1 MNILITAGA
10 SALAQD
16 LARVLSK
23 EHSVRL
29 TDVVDANRQWPFVRC
44 DLGHDEETDRLV
56 AGVDVLVH
64 LAASHSEYAERTS
77 DNSEISANRLID
89 YQTRCTYN
97 LLHAASEAGV
107 SRCIYASSLSLFAGV
122 FDEVGCDDDWAV
134 NEQWRPRPST
144 EPPVLTQHLGE
155 FVCREFA
162 RERRIA
168 ITCLRLG
175 NLGQPGNG
183 AAQPPDPAWLSYA
196 DAVHAFECAM
206 AATAKPWAV
215 YHIQSAFPGA
225 RFSSARAQDAIGFA
239 PRQGSSGSE
248 A

>member
-16 LARVLSK
+16 LAETLSK

-29 TDVVDANRQWPFVRC
+29 TDVVDVQTQLPFVRC
-44 DLGHDEETDRLV
+44 DLGHDAETDRLV
-56 AGVDVLVH
+56 AGVDVLIH
-64 LAASHSEYAERTS
+64 LAASHSEYAESTT

-107 SRCIYASSLSLFAGV
+107 SRCIYASSLCLFAR
-122 FDEVGCDDDWAV
+122 CDDDWAV
-134 NEQWRPRPST
+134 NEQWRPRPAT
-144 EPPVLTQHLGE
+144 EPPVLAQHLGE

-175 NLGQPGNG
+175 NLGQPDDNAEKAVRPNMAVATQTPCTLLNARWRLPHSPGPSIIYSRSFRERVS
-183 AAQPPDPAWLSYA
+183 AAARRGCNRL
-196 DAVHAFECAM
+196 C
-206 AATAKPWAV
+206 
-215 YHIQSAFPGA
+215 SA
-225 RFSSARAQDAIGFA
+225 S
-239 PRQGSSGSE
+239 RQLGE
-248 A
+248 

>member
-16 LARVLSK
+16 LARALSK

-29 TDVVDANRQWPFVRC
+29 TDVVDASRQWPFVRC
-44 DLGHDEETDRLV
+44 DLGHDEATDRLV

-64 LAASHSEYAERTS
+64 LAASYSEYAERAS

-107 SRCIYASSLSLFAGV
+107 SRCIYASSLCLFAR
-122 FDEVGCDDDWAV
+122 CDDDWAV

-162 RERRIA
+162 REGRIA

-175 NLGQPGNG
+175 KLGQPGNG

-196 DAVHAFECAM
+196 DAVNAFDCAM

-239 PRQGSSGSE
+239 PCQGSSGSE